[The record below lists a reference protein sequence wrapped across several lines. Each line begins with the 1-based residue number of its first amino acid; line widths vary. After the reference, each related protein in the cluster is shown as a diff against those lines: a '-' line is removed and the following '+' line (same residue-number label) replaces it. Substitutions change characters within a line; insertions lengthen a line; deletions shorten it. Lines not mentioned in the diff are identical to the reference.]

1 MDKYQKEKS
10 QYIAF
15 ELLPGNFNI
24 SPFINGYIPISLK
37 PEKNAFLSEIV
48 QAVAKFGNEY
58 VIEKHKGKLI
68 IFNFGEAL
76 SPNGHEDYNYRHIV
90 YSKDTKIDVD
100 IKKDIEMAM
109 FKFSLSL
116 TDSNSVIQQ
125 DIFNSDSRSELL
137 DSVDIE
143 FKEAKVVSD
152 EFIKKNN
159 GKRFGESISVISENF
174 NVPIN
179 LGHTIRSP
187 IIKNIT
193 QDNSVYEALCTYKK
207 ADFASNKI
215 EVTIIED
222 NKPETRMTT
231 FHLEDAPVMDK
242 FKASIM
248 ESKFINVKYKKQ
260 VTSAASK
267 DKLIAVDITPSDGPK
282 GTLL

>member
-1 MDKYQKEKS
+1 MNKSQKEQS

-76 SPNGHEDYNYRHIV
+76 SPNGREDYQYRHIV
-90 YSKDTKIDVD
+90 YSKDTKIDED
-100 IKKDIEMAM
+100 IKKDIEIAM
-109 FKFSLSL
+109 FKFGLSL

-143 FKEAKVVSD
+143 FKEAKAVSD

-193 QDNSVYEALCTYKK
+193 SDDSVYEDLCIYSK
-207 ADFASNKI
+207 ADFAKNKI
-215 EVTIIED
+215 EAAIIKD
-222 NKPETRMTT
+222 NKPETNKTT
-231 FHLEDAPVMDK
+231 FQLEDASVMDQ
-242 FKASIM
+242 FKASIVG
-248 ESKFINVKYKKQ
+248 SKFINVKYRRQ
-260 VTSAASK
+260 VTSDNQKA
-267 DKLIAVDITPSDGPK
+267 KLIAINIAPSDGPK
-282 GTLL
+282 GTLI